1 MKEEEKLM
9 LNKIYA
15 EQKVTNRNL
24 QRISNVLLMM
34 LFAGLGRDA
43 KVRGDEQGKKLC
55 KAGLCLTA
63 VSQGLLIISDIVDIV
78 KNGKP
83 VEESDENEE

>member
-1 MKEEEKLM
+1 M

-15 EQKVTNRNL
+15 EQKVTNGNL

-34 LFAGLGRDA
+34 LFAGLGGEA
-43 KVRGDEQGKKLC
+43 KSRGDEQGKKLC

-63 VSQGLLIISDIVDIV
+63 VSQGLLIISDIVAIV
-78 KNGKP
+78 KNGKQ
-83 VEESDENEE
+83 VESDENEE

>member
-1 MKEEEKLM
+1 M

-63 VSQGLLIISDIVDIV
+63 VSQGLLTISDIVDIV

>member
-1 MKEEEKLM
+1 M

-43 KVRGDEQGKKLC
+43 KVKGDEQGKKLC

>member
-1 MKEEEKLM
+1 M

-24 QRISNVLLMM
+24 QRIRNVLLMM

-55 KAGLCLTA
+55 KAGLCLTT
-63 VSQGLLIISDIVDIV
+63 VSQGLLIFSDIVDIV
-78 KNGKP
+78 KSRKQIEAFDE
-83 VEESDENEE
+83 VEA

>member
-1 MKEEEKLM
+1 M

-24 QRISNVLLMM
+24 QRISIVLLMM

-63 VSQGLLIISDIVDIV
+63 VSQGLLTISDIVDIV

>member
-1 MKEEEKLM
+1 M

-63 VSQGLLIISDIVDIV
+63 VSQGILIISDIVDIV

-83 VEESDENEE
+83 VEESDEN

>member
-1 MKEEEKLM
+1 M

-83 VEESDENEE
+83 VEESDEN

>member
-1 MKEEEKLM
+1 M

-24 QRISNVLLMM
+24 QRISNVMLMM

-43 KVRGDEQGKKLC
+43 KARGDEQGKKLC

-63 VSQGLLIISDIVDIV
+63 VSQGLLIISDIVAIV
-78 KNGKP
+78 KNGKQ
-83 VEESDENEE
+83 VQESDENEE

>member
-1 MKEEEKLM
+1 M

-34 LFAGLGRDA
+34 LFAGLGKDA

-63 VSQGLLIISDIVDIV
+63 VSQGLLTISDIVDIV

>member
-1 MKEEEKLM
+1 M

-34 LFAGLGRDA
+34 LFAGLGRDS
-43 KVRGDEQGKKLC
+43 KVRGDEQGKNLC

-78 KNGKP
+78 KN
-83 VEESDENEE
+83 ENRLKNLMKMKNK

>member
-1 MKEEEKLM
+1 M

-63 VSQGLLIISDIVDIV
+63 VSQGLLTISDIVDIV
-78 KNGKP
+78 KNGQP

>member
-1 MKEEEKLM
+1 M